1 MEDEMNVMQPKEGNK
16 FYVCTVV
23 IEGENPDNGKPK
35 TYKEVHLVEG
45 TNPTSVERKLT
56 EQMTGTM
63 FPWRITNISE
73 SKIQFV
79 Y

>member
-1 MEDEMNVMQPKEGNK
+1 MEDIKVMQPSDGNK
-16 FYVCTVV
+16 FYMCTVV
-23 IEGENPDNGKPK
+23 IDAENPDNGKPK
-35 TYKEVHLVEG
+35 KQTEVHLIEGPTVGFVEKK
-45 TNPTSVERKLT
+45 VT

-63 FPWRITNISE
+63 FSWHIKNIIE

>member
-1 MEDEMNVMQPKEGNK
+1 MKVMQPSDGNK
-16 FYVCTVV
+16 FYMCTVL

-35 TYKEVHLVEG
+35 KTKEIHLVEA
-45 TNPTSVERKLT
+45 PTTTGAATKIT
-56 EQMTGTM
+56 EQMSGTM
-63 FPWRITNISE
+63 FSWRITNMAE

>member
-1 MEDEMNVMQPKEGNK
+1 MTVLQPASGNK
-16 FYVCTVV
+16 FYMCTVL

-35 TYKEVHLVEG
+35 NYKEVHLVEG
-45 TNPTSVERKLT
+45 TNPTNVETKLSD
-56 EQMTGTM
+56 QMVGTM